1 MFCPYCGERMRQGEE
16 YCPNCGAS
24 VNSQDGG
31 APYGAPALVGFSA
44 KINDPAFAEYK
55 KKAGIWSILFA
66 LILAVIALV
75 GFPIYGKI
83 SGEID
88 WPGSLL
94 YGLGIGGMFVVIALF
109 QVMKRALD
117 KTWDGAVED
126 KKTYQRRERT
136 NGKGRARIHT
146 YYVVKVRKDS
156 GGVKKH
162 KWRDIP
168 GFYSYYNIGDR
179 VRHHKG
185 FYYYEKYD
193 KSQDPQIMCAACMS
207 FVDKE
212 QEVCP
217 RCKCPLLK

>member
-1 MFCPYCGERMRQGEE
+1 
-16 YCPNCGAS
+16 
-24 VNSQDGG
+24 
-31 APYGAPALVGFSA
+31 
-44 KINDPAFAEYK
+44 
-55 KKAGIWSILFA
+55 
-66 LILAVIALV
+66 
-75 GFPIYGKI
+75 
-83 SGEID
+83 
-88 WPGSLL
+88 
-94 YGLGIGGMFVVIALF
+94 
-109 QVMKRALD
+109 
-117 KTWDGAVED
+117 VED

-168 GFYSYYNIGDR
+168 GFTAITTIGDR